1 MYIPLLVLSC
11 LAMYY
16 FALRS
21 TEKEFTSNNHPVPEK
36 ELIHRKRI
44 GIILLLASIACA
56 GFYGVK
62 IYNHLRADY
71 VFDTCPAAYYRGY
84 TTPDELSEFYGN
96 RLNFC
101 AVCGCCRYSDD
112 DGQEIDGQTFS
123 SDNVSVWVCGWCLRD
138 VPLDVSVDG
147 VSFLIDTYPTS
158 SD

>member
-1 MYIPLLVLSC
+1 MYIPLLIVSA

-21 TEKEFTSNNHPVPEK
+21 TEKEFTNNNHPVPEK
-36 ELIHRKRI
+36 ELAHRKHI
-44 GIILLLASIACA
+44 GIVLLIVSVACA

-84 TTPDELSEFYGN
+84 TTPDELSEFYGD

-101 AVCGCCRYSDD
+101 AVCDRCRYSDD
-112 DGQEIDGQTFS
+112 DGHEIDGQTFS
-123 SDNVSVWVCGWCLRD
+123 SDNVFVWVCGWCLKD
-138 VPLDVSVDG
+138 VPLYISVDG
-147 VSFLIDTYPTS
+147 VYFCIDSVPPS